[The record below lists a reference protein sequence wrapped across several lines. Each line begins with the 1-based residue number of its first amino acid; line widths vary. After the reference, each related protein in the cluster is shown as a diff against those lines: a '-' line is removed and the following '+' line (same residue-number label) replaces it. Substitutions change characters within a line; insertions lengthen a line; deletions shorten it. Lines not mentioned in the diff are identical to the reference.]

1 MGTSESCCKKDVAP
15 VASKEFKEIIH
26 AAPVMEAEDLAK
38 MGDDL
43 QDLRIEE
50 VDDVDAAPTEFEAE
64 HASEPDV
71 SLDPRLL
78 RGISLH
84 RSLRDLGRVWKTA
97 PSKLREVD
105 HAFLSRRVTQVDG
118 FDVFLSH
125 TWQTSGRLKVWAL
138 LLRTGWP
145 CILILWCFFNVMAAS
160 LYVAELLPYHT
171 WYYDTSYNFAG
182 WVPHG
187 LWMRA
192 AAILAVLMGLAVAP
206 YRCSSEICFV
216 DVVSINQADPRLTR
230 LGVYGLE
237 GFLSKSKELR
247 VLWSPPLLSR
257 LWCIFELAAFR
268 KANPSGQVVLA
279 PLYVET
285 MIGMV
290 MMGLIVIMITFM
302 LAQILAWGEFGYIS
316 TAFSLLP
323 ILPLVHYVRRTLR
336 EKRRLVAALESFDLH
351 EAGCSTDFDREFIHA
366 RISEWYGSPEAF
378 TEYVRGPLFREL
390 AGPLS
395 GIQVPIAY
403 WALIAAIETSSLLE
417 FQMSYYLGGAP
428 WDTLLSHFLA
438 SVLASVLWRVVCLT
452 LSLNLCDWC
461 SARSS
466 LTIDLLKSFLVWIL
480 TCGILYVSM
489 VLDFICQR
497 GGPLTAALNALA
509 AIFVAFLSLGGWN
522 WLCRGRR

>member
-1 MGTSESCCKKDVAP
+1 M
-15 VASKEFKEIIH
+15 ASREFKEIIH
-26 AAPVMEAEDLAK
+26 AARVMEAEDMDK
-38 MGDDL
+38 ISDDL
-43 QDLRIEE
+43 QDLRVEDI
-50 VDDVDAAPTEFEAE
+50 DAVDASPQEFEEE
-64 HASEPDV
+64 HAMEPDV
-71 SLDPRLL
+71 RLDPSLL

-84 RSLRDLGRVWKTA
+84 RSLRDPGRVWKTA

-145 CILILWCFFNVMAAS
+145 CILILWCFFTVTAAL
-160 LYVAELLPYHT
+160 LYAAELLPYHT

-192 AAILAVLMGLAVAP
+192 AGILAFLMGLAVAP

-216 DVVSINQADPRLTR
+216 DVVSINQADPQLTR
-230 LGVYGLE
+230 LGVYGLA

-268 KANPSGQVVLA
+268 KANPTGQVVLA

-285 MIGMV
+285 MVGMV
-290 MMGLIVIMITFM
+290 LFGFIVIQLTFM
-302 LAQILAWGEFGYIS
+302 LAQILAWGELGYLFIII
-316 TAFSLLP
+316 SLLP
-323 ILPLVHYVRRTLR
+323 ALPLVHYIRRTLR
-336 EKRRLVAALESFDLH
+336 EKTRLLAALKSFDLYK
-351 EAGCSTDFDREFIHA
+351 AGCSCDFDREFIHA

-378 TEYVRGPLFREL
+378 TEYVRGPLFQEL
-390 AGPLS
+390 SGPLS

-403 WALIAAIETSSLLE
+403 WALVAAIETSSLLE
-417 FQMSYYLGGAP
+417 FQVSYYLGGAP
-428 WDTLLSHFLA
+428 WDTLLSQFLA
-438 SVLASVLWRVVCLT
+438 SVLAAVLWRIVSLKMAFN
-452 LSLNLCDWC
+452 LSDWC
-461 SARSS
+461 STPSS
-466 LTIDLLKSFLVWIL
+466 LAVDVLKSILIWIL
-480 TCGILYVSM
+480 TCGLLYASM
-489 VLDFICQR
+489 VLDYVTQR
-497 GGPLTAALNALA
+497 RGPLTAALNASV
-509 AIFVAFLSLGGWN
+509 AIFFTFLSLGGWS
-522 WLCRGRR
+522 WLCRGQRR